1 VDDATQRVLGEAV
14 DVLRTVG
21 ASIVDLQFPD
31 VKQTVTDWVSNCA
44 VEAAVAHEATYPA
57 RKGEY
62 GPVLASDIE
71 RGRALSGLDYQK
83 ILLRRLEL
91 RGRIA
96 FLFETVDLLL
106 IPVHPFP
113 PLTLAMIRT
122 LGEQPGLIAG
132 LQEYTCAFDMTGHP
146 TITLPGGFFRNR
158 IADRVPAC
166 GRQSRRSHAGARW
179 RGIPEGHILASPSSF
194 SHVMEPALSVQ
205 SASPNPRIFY
215 GWFVVAA
222 AFAVTFVGFGC
233 AYTFSAFV
241 ESLQRDFGAS
251 RGSVSL
257 VFSLAGFLYF
267 GLGIVSGPLADR
279 FGSRRLAVAGM
290 ILTGLGLAAASA
302 ARSLPEV
309 YAAYGLGVGL
319 GVGCAYVPAIGAVQR
334 WFVRRRGFASGLAVS
349 GIGVGTLVMPPL
361 ASFFIKTLGWRGAYF
376 ALGVLATVLGGG
388 LALLIEN
395 DPRGRGLGPD
405 GDPPQSSA
413 QAAGPQG
420 ASVSDA
426 IRSRRF
432 IRLYAACLIC
442 SFGVFVPF
450 VHLVPYAGDHG
461 VAPASAVLLLGVIG
475 IGSTAGRFF
484 LGGLADRIGRQLS
497 LLLMFAG
504 MAFALAVWAVS
515 ADLWSLAAFAF
526 VYGVFY
532 GGWVA
537 ILPAVVM
544 DHFGGRNV
552 SGIIGILYT
561 SVAFGTLIGPSAAG
575 FAFDLSHS
583 YTLPILASAGAN
595 ILAAIIVATS
605 EATAPASKT
614 AGPA

>member
-1 VDDATQRVLGEAV
+1 MSSQ
-14 DVLRTVG
+14 
-21 ASIVDLQFPD
+21 
-31 VKQTVTDWVSNCA
+31 
-44 VEAAVAHEATYPA
+44 AA
-57 RKGEY
+57 
-62 GPVLASDIE
+62 
-71 RGRALSGLDYQK
+71 
-83 ILLRRLEL
+83 
-91 RGRIA
+91 
-96 FLFETVDLLL
+96 
-106 IPVHPFP
+106 
-113 PLTLAMIRT
+113 
-122 LGEQPGLIAG
+122 
-132 LQEYTCAFDMTGHP
+132 
-146 TITLPGGFFRNR
+146 LPN
-158 IADRVPAC
+158 
-166 GRQSRRSHAGARW
+166 S
-179 RGIPEGHILASPSSF
+179 
-194 SHVMEPALSVQ
+194 
-205 SASPNPRIFY
+205 RIFY
-215 GWFVVAA
+215 GWFVVSA
-222 AFAVTFVGFGC
+222 AFAVTFFGFGS

-279 FGSRRLAVAGM
+279 FGSRSLAVAGM

-361 ASFFIKTLGWRGAYF
+361 ASLFIETLGWRGAYL
-376 ALGVLATVLGGG
+376 ALGVLAAVLGGG

-405 GDPPQSSA
+405 GDPPQSGA
-413 QAAGPQG
+413 QAARPQG

-461 VAPASAVLLLGVIG
+461 VAPSSAVLLLGVIG

-504 MAFALAVWAVS
+504 MALALAVWAIS

-605 EATAPASKT
+605 EATAPAGKT
-614 AGPA
+614 TGPA